1 MLRLFMLYCLAVSV
15 VAQDSRIINGDVIN
29 IAYAPY
35 TMQLRTLRDITVC
48 GGTLIAKRY
57 VVTAAHCMDK
67 MKPEEFIVVGG
78 ASTVDEPG
86 VRRKVVKG
94 FIHPGYRMLNKDR
107 DIAVLKLDEEMVGK
121 NIRPI
126 ELCSGALKA
135 GDIIQVSGWGRT
147 QEKGYSSDELR
158 TIFMPILDK
167 QECLKMYKKVSVKI
181 SDSVVC
187 AYDGGKRDS
196 CRGDSGGPG
205 VYGGE
210 LCAVVS
216 WGMGCGRAEY
226 PGLYTSIDV
235 VRDFIED
242 CMRE

>member
-1 MLRLFMLYCLAVSV
+1 MLRTLLLCCWVAFAL
-15 VAQDSRIINGDVIN
+15 AQDSRIINGDIID
-29 IAYAPY
+29 IAHAPY
-35 TMQLRTLRDITVC
+35 IMQLRTPRDITVC
-48 GGTLIAKRY
+48 GGTLIAPRY

-67 MKPEEFIVVGG
+67 MKPEDFLVVGG

-86 VRRKVVKG
+86 VKRKVVKG

-107 DIAVLKLDEEMVGK
+107 DVAVLKLDGDMVGK
-121 NIRPI
+121 NIRTIP
-126 ELCSGALKA
+126 LCSEALQP
-135 GDIIQVSGWGRT
+135 GNMIQVSGWGRT
-147 QEKGYSSDELR
+147 QESGYSSDELR
-158 TIFMPILDK
+158 TIFMPIIEK
-167 QECLKMYKKVSVKI
+167 QECLKKYKKVSVKI

-187 AYDGGKRDS
+187 AYDGGNKDS

-216 WGMGCGRAEY
+216 WGMGCGRVEY

-235 VRDFIED
+235 VRDFIEES
-242 CMRE
+242 MKE

>member
-1 MLRLFMLYCLAVSV
+1 MLRIFMMCSCIAALT

-35 TMQLRTLRDITVC
+35 TMQLRTQRDITVC
-48 GGTLIAKRY
+48 GSTLIAKRY

-107 DIAVLKLDEEMVGK
+107 DIAVLKLDKDMVGK

-135 GDIIQVSGWGRT
+135 GDII
-147 QEKGYSSDELR
+147 
-158 TIFMPILDK
+158 